1 MLNRDY
7 LFIYSSKF
15 IIFLINSLY
24 AGQLNECCD
33 KLKKLRAQLRK
44 YEELLAEA
52 NNQVCAPPLH
62 PTVRTNGSA
71 PTQATRYCI
80 HFTGVDVPVTLI

>member
-1 MLNRDY
+1 M
-7 LFIYSSKF
+7 FI
-15 IIFLINSLY
+15 
-24 AGQLNECCD
+24 GQLNECCD

-71 PTQATRYCI
+71 PTQATRYI
-80 HFTGVDVPVTLI
+80 QLN